1 MLIMKLA
8 SVISRI
14 GRVTALGLLL
24 VWGGLAQQAFAQP
37 DALYTARALVKTQSE
52 SERKRA
58 ASQTLGEIAVRVS
71 GRSDAADNPIIQNAQ
86 ANAENYLFGFSYSD
100 FTKRIVEDETEI
112 PAMEITLG
120 YSTEA
125 INQLLKNAD
134 LPVWPRPRPNV
145 LVWVVMKTAEGLVV
159 QPDPLLVQSLQA
171 VAAHR
176 GVPLVVATQDIE
188 DQLSIRPEDLWRV
201 DRRVIEMAS
210 LRYKADAVVL
220 LRMTPVSL
228 GVIPPPAVEDEF
240 SEQSSSEAS
249 SASSEPVEITMEAAS
264 DSDASSSEAEVV
276 AEPWVMEWQLIH
288 SVIESVGGERADDF
302 SQVADHS
309 VNHVADALAKHYS
322 MGPNADGPKAYFLKI
337 NGIKDFRS
345 FKQAQDYLSSLAVIK
360 SLSVVK
366 NDANSLLVKIA
377 TEGDV
382 NLLLS
387 TLSLGDQLQ
396 LMSDVNAL
404 LHGAPSSE
412 ASTASDSMSEEE
424 LARALEMEFEQSLMG
439 ETVESVQPEQIV
451 SPLGAEDNPL
461 VYVWLR

>member
-1 MLIMKLA
+1 
-8 SVISRI
+8 
-14 GRVTALGLLL
+14 
-24 VWGGLAQQAFAQP
+24 
-37 DALYTARALVKTQSE
+37 
-52 SERKRA
+52 A

-228 GVIPPPAVEDEF
+228 GVVPPPAVEDEF

-276 AEPWVMEWQLIH
+276 AEPWVLEWQLIH
-288 SVIESVGGERADDF
+288 SVIESVGGERAEDF

-309 VNHVADALAKHYS
+309 VNHVADALAKHY
-322 MGPNADGPKAYFLKI
+322 
-337 NGIKDFRS
+337 
-345 FKQAQDYLSSLAVIK
+345 
-360 SLSVVK
+360 
-366 NDANSLLVKIA
+366 
-377 TEGDV
+377 
-382 NLLLS
+382 
-387 TLSLGDQLQ
+387 
-396 LMSDVNAL
+396 
-404 LHGAPSSE
+404 
-412 ASTASDSMSEEE
+412 
-424 LARALEMEFEQSLMG
+424 
-439 ETVESVQPEQIV
+439 
-451 SPLGAEDNPL
+451 
-461 VYVWLR
+461 